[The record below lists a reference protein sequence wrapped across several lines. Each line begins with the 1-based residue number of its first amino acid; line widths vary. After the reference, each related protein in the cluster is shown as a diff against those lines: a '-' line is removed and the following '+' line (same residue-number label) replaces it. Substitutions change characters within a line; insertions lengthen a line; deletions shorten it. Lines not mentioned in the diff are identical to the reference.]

1 MKIRSVGFNIYFCL
15 ALLFALSACKTTEEK
30 KQGKEASTIR
40 FHLEVN
46 SDGTPSN
53 SGVPIYRESPVWV
66 NVNREPF
73 LTEGEVQQAAV
84 VTVDASGGFAIQIQ
98 LNRHGALVLE
108 NVTTGYKGRRMAI
121 QSSFGEARW
130 LAAPLIKQRIT
141 NGLLVFTPD
150 ATRAEADR
158 IVLGLNNIAKA
169 LNKAS
174 RF

>member
-15 ALLFALSACKTTEEK
+15 ALLFASSGCKTTEER
-30 KQGKEASTIR
+30 KQNKEASTIR

-46 SDGTPSN
+46 ADGTPTN
-53 SGVPIYRESPVWV
+53 SGVPIYRESPVWL

-73 LTEGEVQQAAV
+73 LTEGDVQEAAV
-84 VTVDASGGFAIQIQ
+84 VTVDASGGFGIRIQ

-108 NVTTGYKGRRMAI
+108 NVTTAHKGRRMAI
-121 QSSFGEARW
+121 QSQFGEARW
-130 LAAPLIKQRIT
+130 LAAPLITQRIT

-158 IVLGLNNIAKA
+158 VVLGLNNIART